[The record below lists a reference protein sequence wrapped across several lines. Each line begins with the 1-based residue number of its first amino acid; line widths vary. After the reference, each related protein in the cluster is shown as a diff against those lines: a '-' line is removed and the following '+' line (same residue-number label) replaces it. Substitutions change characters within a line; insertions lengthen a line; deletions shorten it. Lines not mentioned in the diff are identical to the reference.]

1 MMEEKVREAIIAEL
15 RRQSEAENSKLMV
28 SVEAARL
35 NATGEID
42 LDALAMAIVGAVSGG
57 PYRPKWKRP
66 AVRRG
71 AYAGW

>member
-1 MMEEKVREAIIAEL
+1 MMEEKVREAIVAEL

-57 PYRPKWKRP
+57 P
-66 AVRRG
+66 
-71 AYAGW
+71 

>member
-15 RRQSEAENSKLMV
+15 RRQSEMENSKLMV
-28 SVEAARL
+28 SGDAARL

-57 PYRPKWKRP
+57 P
-66 AVRRG
+66 
-71 AYAGW
+71 

>member
-1 MMEEKVREAIIAEL
+1 MMEEKVREAIVAEL

-28 SVEAARL
+28 SGDAARL

-57 PYRPKWKRP
+57 P
-66 AVRRG
+66 
-71 AYAGW
+71 